1 MSQEKIIKFE
11 DGSLA
16 RFQIEDKKLTFFI
29 QARVLGKEIKT
40 TSTTVTLT
48 EEETSELV
56 EWLMEADSE

>member
-1 MSQEKIIKFE
+1 LSQEKIIKFE

-16 RFQIEDKKLTFFI
+16 RFQIEDNKLTFYI

-48 EEETSELV
+48 KEETVDLI
-56 EWLMEADSE
+56 EWLMEAEK